1 MMDQIKPRL
10 SFWNPLYIGVIS
22 YFCLLVPGLV
32 LMWMNFRRMGL
43 PRKARF
49 TIIIGIPMLL
59 AVLAIYIWVPKEYD
73 DWVGAL
79 HITLAVVIGAIPYQD
94 YRRLMDENPHQ
105 KPALLIKPALLSILF
120 PLGLLAAWYAFA
132 SFQEEKRVEMLTASM
147 DAYQKNDYRN
157 ALNLLNEV
165 KAEFPEERLAFVNSA
180 IVYEALQKPDS
191 AAWNIE
197 QWLKIAPNDEEAKE
211 MLERFRYASSNR

>member
-1 MMDQIKPRL
+1 
-10 SFWNPLYIGVIS
+10 
-22 YFCLLVPGLV
+22 
-32 LMWMNFRRMGL
+32 MWMNFNRMAL
-43 PRKARF
+43 PKKARY
-49 TIIIGIPMLL
+49 TAIIGIPLL
-59 AVLAIYIWVPKEYD
+59 LVVLAIYICVPKEYD

-79 HITLAVVIGAIPYQD
+79 HISLAIIIGAIPYRD
-94 YRRLMDENPHQ
+94 YRKLMDENPHR
-105 KPALLIKPALLSILF
+105 KSALLIKPALVAILF
-120 PLGLLAAWYAFA
+120 PIGLLAAWYAFA
-132 SFQEEKRVEMLTASM
+132 SFQEEKRVEILTASM

-165 KAEFPEERLAFVNSA
+165 KEEFPEERLAFVNSA

-211 MLERFRYASSNR
+211 ILERFRYASSNR